1 MHMSFHTAGYRPF
14 KPSAIV
20 STTAEGA
27 RVQPAPVMRR
37 FTRQTGCEDLVGRIS
52 KGISANASEL
62 QRLDLER
69 ESQRTQ
75 AANHLRD
82 MLTDLKERVARKA
95 RLAYVDNTLELSYKA
110 S

>member
-1 MHMSFHTAGYRPF
+1 M
-14 KPSAIV
+14 
-20 STTAEGA
+20 
-27 RVQPAPVMRR
+27 QPAPVMRR
-37 FTRQTGCEDLVGRIS
+37 VTGQTGCDHLLGRIS

-69 ESQRTQ
+69 EGERTQ
-75 AANHLRD
+75 AANRLRD
-82 MLTDLKERVARKA
+82 MLADLKDRVARKA